1 MSRSAMS
8 RTRGPRVA
16 RIRVAAVVLVVIGLV
31 GATTG
36 AVLRADG
43 AGPAP
48 SGHVEAVFADASP
61 LRAGNEVKMYGVE
74 VGLIDEVRLDPPNPQ
89 GRRLARVVMDVDPSA
104 RQLHTDAAAA
114 IRPVSLL
121 GERYLDL
128 TPGTPQ
134 SPLLGDPAVIGPE
147 HTSRAVDVDD
157 VLDTFDDPTSAALA
171 SMVTTLGEGLRSRG
185 PQVAQ
190 ALDAL
195 APALQRTDQLTA
207 VLNQQNGALNRMIDD
222 GSRVSAGLAD
232 HDGATLDQLVDTTK
246 QTLDATAANRQA
258 LDRTLVA
265 LPDTVA
271 SARRTL
277 GQLAGTADATTPVLR
292 SIRPVTSDLTS
303 LSQELEDFSDAAD
316 PALGSLPPV
325 LDRLDTLLD
334 QARPLVK
341 DLQPA
346 ADDLHSVTGS
356 VRPLGAALEHPR
368 GVPSHLEN
376 FMSGI
381 GDWAMATNGYD
392 GASHYF
398 RGVAVA
404 TPQTIC
410 NAGAGLFPPG
420 TVPDPLC
427 AAAGQVLPPAPGGPA
442 LPGVPTLLP
451 GTGAAAPVPAAPAP
465 GGTSDNATGLT
476 PAQEQGLVGQMLGGG
491 R

>member
-1 MSRSAMS
+1 MT
-8 RTRGPRVA
+8 RTTRA
-16 RIRVAAVVLVVIGLV
+16 AAVALVVIGLV

-36 AVLRADG
+36 AVLRADDTG
-43 AGPAP
+43 TAS
-48 SGHVEAVFADASP
+48 SGRVEAVFADASP

-74 VGLIDEVRLDPPNPQ
+74 VGLVDEVRLDPPGPQ

-104 RQLHTDAAAA
+104 RQLHADAAAA

-134 SPLLGDPAVIGPE
+134 APPLGDPAVIGPE

-171 SMVTTLGEGLRSRG
+171 AMVTTLGEGLRGRG
-185 PQVAQ
+185 PQVAA

-195 APALQRTDQLTA
+195 APALRRTDQLTA
-207 VLNQQNGALNRMIDD
+207 VLHQQNDALDHMIDD

-232 HDGATLDQLVDTTK
+232 HDGATLDELVDTTK

-258 LDRTLVA
+258 LDATLVA

-271 SARRTL
+271 SVRRTL

-292 SIRPVTSDLTS
+292 SIRPVTSDLTT
-303 LSQELEDFSDAAD
+303 LSRELQDFSDAAD

-325 LDRLDTLLD
+325 LDRLDALLD
-334 QARPLVK
+334 QARPLVG

-346 ADDLHSVTGS
+346 AHDLHSVTGS
-356 VRPLGAALEHPR
+356 VRPIGQALLEHPR
-368 GVPSHLEN
+368 GVPSHLED

-381 GDWAMATNGYD
+381 ADWAMATNGYD

-398 RGVAVA
+398 RGVAVT

-410 NAGAGLFPPG
+410 HAGAGLFPAG
-420 TVPDPLC
+420 AVPDPLC
-427 AAAGQVLPPAPGGPA
+427 TTAGAAVPAAPG
-442 LPGVPTLLP
+442 LPTLLP
-451 GTGAAAPVPAAPAP
+451 GGAPAPAAPAP
-465 GGTSDNATGLT
+465 AGTSDNATGLT

>member
-1 MSRSAMS
+1 MTRTA
-8 RTRGPRVA
+8 RTRTGRPRVA
-16 RIRVAAVVLVVIGLV
+16 RTRVAAVVLVVIGLA

-43 AGPAP
+43 AGTAS
-48 SGHVEAVFADASP
+48 SGRVEAVFADASP
-61 LRAGNEVKMYGVE
+61 LRAGNEVKMYGVQ
-74 VGLIDEVRLDPPNPQ
+74 VGLIDDVRLDPPGPDGQ
-89 GRRLARVVMDVDPSA
+89 RRARVVMDVDPSA
-104 RQLHTDAAAA
+104 RQLHADATAA

-128 TPGTPQ
+128 SPGAPQ
-134 SPLLGDPAVIGPE
+134 SPLLGDPPVIGTE

-171 SMVTTLGEGLRSRG
+171 AMVTTLGEGLRGRG

-207 VLNQQNGALNRMIDD
+207 VLNQQNGALDRMIDD

-232 HDGATLDQLVDTTK
+232 RDGATLDQLVDTTK
-246 QTLDATAANRQA
+246 RTLDATAANRQA

-292 SIRPVTSDLTS
+292 SIRPVTSDLST
-303 LSQELEDFSDAAD
+303 LSRELEDFSDAAD

-325 LDRLDTLLD
+325 LDRLDALLD
-334 QARPLVK
+334 QARPLVE
-341 DLQPA
+341 DLKPA
-346 ADDLHSVTGS
+346 AADLRSVTGS
-356 VRPLGAALEHPR
+356 VRPIGQALLEHPR

-376 FMSGI
+376 AMSGI
-381 GDWAMATNGYD
+381 ADWAMATNGYD

-398 RGVAVA
+398 RGVAVV
-404 TPQTIC
+404 TPQTLC
-410 NAGAGLFPPG
+410 TAGAGLFPPG

-427 AAAGQVLPPAPGGPA
+427 ATAGQVLPAVPGVPA
-442 LPGVPTLLP
+442 LPGLP
-451 GTGAAAPVPAAPAP
+451 ALGAAAPAAPGP
-465 GGTSDNATGLT
+465 SDNATGLT